1 MEVHWANGNDFCFVS
16 GHDNFLRSA
25 DVFKKPDRLFVDA
38 IVQIF
43 LVHDKRFIVGEN
55 ELSVD
60 VCFVDLMTLIIHD
73 NCFKWLLNL
82 FLNQFES
89 VLFVRVTIDCQHLI
103 GVVF

>member
-1 MEVHWANGNDFCFVS
+1 MSDRFVEVHWANGNDFCFVS
-16 GHDNFLRSA
+16 GHDNFLRST

-60 VCFVDLMTLIIHD
+60 ICFVDLMTLIMHD
-73 NCFKWLLNL
+73 KC
-82 FLNQFES
+82 FLNGCFYTTKTGR
-89 VLFVRVTIDCQHLI
+89 LFQRPALVIV
-103 GVVF
+103 